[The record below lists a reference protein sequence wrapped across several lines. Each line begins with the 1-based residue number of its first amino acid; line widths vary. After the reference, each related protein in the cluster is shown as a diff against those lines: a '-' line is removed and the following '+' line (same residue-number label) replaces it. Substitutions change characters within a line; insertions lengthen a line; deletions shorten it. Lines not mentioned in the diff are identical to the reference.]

1 MFLQQ
6 GGTHALALGV
16 CNMPW
21 GSLLYPKKMWDIEIV
36 SVAPRCWGTVA
47 LAMSVA
53 FGIQMGS
60 ASCIKLHKASQLW
73 FFDVFFCR
81 DNSDSLVG
89 EPHLS
94 HFYVEWSLRRWPI
107 PSCSS
112 VELPG
117 RVRGLWCLQRNGISW
132 KHLPSSAD
140 HKNDHVTKF
149 SSISVCMSF
158 LPWSLHTRRGRLQ
171 HVPAS
176 TSECSSSRDL
186 QNSGP
191 PTFGQE
197 WGTLPG
203 QVMCWERF
211 TTLRVFSWRAAFCIH
226 RFEETWP
233 YDTDSRDADLLLV
246 NIVACGVL
254 LSQEG

>member
-117 RVRGLWCLQRNGISW
+117 ESGVCGVCKEMGSAGNICQVQLTTKTIMW
-132 KHLPSSAD
+132 PSSVPFLCAWASSMISA
-140 HKNDHVTKF
+140 HSTGQTAACACIHVGMFLESWPSELRTPHF
-149 SSISVCMSF
+149 WSRMGHSAGTSNVLGEVHYAARFFLTSSF
-158 LPWSLHTRRGRLQ
+158 LYTQ
-171 HVPAS
+171 I
-176 TSECSSSRDL
+176 
-186 QNSGP
+186 
-191 PTFGQE
+191 
-197 WGTLPG
+197 
-203 QVMCWERF
+203 
-211 TTLRVFSWRAAFCIH
+211 WRNVTIWH
-226 RFEETWP
+226 RF
-233 YDTDSRDADLLLV
+233 
-246 NIVACGVL
+246 
-254 LSQEG
+254 